1 MTKTSQQ
8 SPGAASTPSGG
19 DQFGVDL
26 IGRLCAEYDTDND
39 GKFSVDEYVART
51 APPPS
56 EHMSDDTAPSPAHV
70 TCSSLLGCAQWP
82 PEW

>member
-1 MTKTSQQ
+1 MTKIGQQ

-26 IGRLCAEYDTDND
+26 IGRLWAEYDTDND
-39 GKFSVDEYVART
+39 GRFSVVECVALT

-56 EHMSDDTAPSPAHV
+56 QHMTH
-70 TCSSLLGCAQWP
+70 
-82 PEW
+82 ER